1 MFRDRWHPMG
11 SDLTWLGFGDSGY
24 GDEIALGMLV
34 TTALALATLP
44 VGLIIGFLLAT
55 AKQSRERT
63 LRLAADIYTTI
74 FRSLPELVTMFLVYY
89 GLQLGIREILRR
101 LGLPSA
107 VNINSFVAGLIA
119 LGLVFSAYASEIL
132 LSAFRAISNTQYEA
146 GDSLGLRR
154 GQTLLKIIAPQVF
167 RIALPGLGNQWM
179 ELIKSTALVSAIGL
193 PDILRQTGL
202 AARITGNAFYF
213 YAVACLLYLILT
225 MASSIVI
232 GRVERWLKRS
242 WAT

>member
-1 MFRDRWHPMG
+1 MD
-11 SDLTWLGFGDSGY
+11 SDLTWLGLGDSGY
-24 GDEIALGMLV
+24 GDEIAFGMLV
-34 TTALALATLP
+34 TATLALATLP
-44 VGLIIGFLLAT
+44 VGLIMGFLLAI
-55 AKQSRERT
+55 AKQSRESS
-63 LRLAADIYTTI
+63 LRLAANIYTTI

-89 GLQLGIREILRR
+89 GLQIGIWMILRWM
-101 LGLPSA
+101 GVASA

-179 ELIKSTALVSAIGL
+179 ELLKSTALVSVIGL

-202 AARITGNAFYF
+202 AARITGDAFFF
-213 YAVACLLYLILT
+213 YAVACALYLLLT

-232 GRVERWLKRS
+232 GRMERWLKRS
-242 WAT
+242 QVV